1 MRSRFMSWREVLVPA
16 EHSIMMALVL
26 LLPALLVSTT
36 ATLPAASPPPDQLTL
51 QDLVNHPERWPATVT
66 LQKDYR
72 LGGAVT
78 LHKGDKEPVQNFDG
92 REVTIL
98 INGDTLFNLSPA
110 ACGFLDAANA
120 EWSKLTPA
128 QRALDKQTI
137 IADRSLWPEKVALTS
152 TVQFNGGNRLDEGKE
167 YDLSMIEPDQID
179 LQVPP
184 NEQTYPLDYTNT
196 DIMKRSRELA
206 GMDAA
211 QRPPRIANLLKG
223 QLVDSSGKPV
233 DAGELADKK
242 LFLLY
247 FGGKRCPRCVQ
258 TTPLLVSTMTDL
270 QPKHPELQVILCGED
285 EQTPAMLQYMVD
297 DKITWPAL
305 PMETRR
311 HNRVYFFSYT
321 KGGSLLPELVLVDR
335 AGNVLAD
342 SDDHRGHFDPVDF
355 IQKLPATV
363 EKHNG

>member
-1 MRSRFMSWREVLVPA
+1 
-16 EHSIMMALVL
+16 MALVL
-26 LLPALLVSTT
+26 MVPLSSVWFSTT
-36 ATLPAASPPPDQLTL
+36 SATFAAAPPPPDQLTL
-51 QDLVNHPERWPATVT
+51 QDLVNHPERWPTTVT

-72 LGGAVT
+72 LGGGVT
-78 LHKGDKEPVQNFDG
+78 LHKGDKESVQNFDG
-92 REVTIL
+92 RQVTIL
-98 INGDTLFNLSPA
+98 INGDTLFNLAPA

-128 QRALDKQTI
+128 QRTLDKQTI
-137 IADRSLWPEKVALTS
+137 IADRSLWPQKVAMTS

-196 DIMKRSRELA
+196 DIMKRARELA

-233 DAGELADKK
+233 DAGDMADKK

-247 FGGKRCPRCVQ
+247 FGGKHCPRCVQ

-270 QPKHPELQVILCGED
+270 QPKHPDLQVVLCGED
-285 EQTPAMLQYMVD
+285 EQTADMLQYMID

-305 PMETRR
+305 PMENRR

-321 KGGSLLPELVLVDR
+321 KGGGLLPELVLVDR

-363 EKHNG
+363 EKQKM